1 MAQTVERIKSPNAF
15 ISQIVP
21 LLQYLEQCLEG
32 VLNTER
38 HAESTANLLSFSAGL
53 LNDLNQSVN
62 SRGTIEDLDLA
73 PDSRL
78 AQLQHRFELSHFDL
92 KILILAIATDLD
104 RRYES
109 LYAYLQDHPHL
120 RRPTIDLALNL
131 FCTTAIDKLARRT
144 HFSST
149 APLIQH
155 QLIHLIADSDQ
166 PTLLQQFLVPDPQ
179 VLQFLLGQ
187 SGIDPKLSSFCH
199 LDLLQAPHAT
209 DLDRLYPAAQ
219 AWHTQQPLRL
229 YFEGRDRSGKHQ
241 ALRALAAEIKAPILT
256 VDLRQIPKDNFS
268 ITLGRICREA
278 WFQTALLHFEF
289 IEALQD
295 SLLYELFLQQI
306 ATESRVVILSGQLPW
321 VPSTLHPIGITTIA
335 FPMPDFSQRRQ
346 HWQAQLR
353 PNILD
358 DAELDGIADR
368 FRLTSDQINHA
379 IAMANSTAQWRGDAH
394 PTKLDLYEAARTQSG
409 HDLQAL
415 AGKVDP
421 IYTWDDLVLPEHP
434 LALLKA
440 LCNHAKH
447 RHIVY
452 GDWKLKTR
460 SQGLTALFSGLP
472 GTGKTMSAE
481 VIATELQLDLYR
493 IDLSQIV
500 SKYIGET
507 EKNLDRIFTAATHSN
522 AILLFDEADALFGKR
537 SEVQDAH
544 DRYANIEISYLL
556 QKMETY
562 EGIAIL
568 TTNSRS
574 SLDTAFIRRLHFI
587 IEFPLP
593 GAIERSCLWQQ
604 VFPPTL
610 PRQDFDLDALA
621 QQFELT
627 GASIR
632 SVALAAAFLAAEASG
647 MLTKSHVMEAIR
659 REYQKVGRV
668 IP

>member
-1 MAQTVERIKSPNAF
+1 MAQAVERIKSPNTF

-32 VLNTER
+32 VLSTER
-38 HAESTANLLSFSAGL
+38 HADATANLLSFSAGL
-53 LNDLNQSVN
+53 LK
-62 SRGTIEDLDLA
+62 DLDQSANSPSAIESLYLD

-78 AQLQHRFELSHFDL
+78 AQLQQRFELSHFDL
-92 KILILAIATDLD
+92 KILILAIAPELD

-109 LYAYLQDHPHL
+109 LYAYLQDHPRL
-120 RRPTIDLALNL
+120 KRPTVDLALNL
-131 FCTTAIDKLARRT
+131 FCTTAIDKLSKRT
-144 HFSST
+144 HFSAT

-155 QLIHLIADSDQ
+155 QLIHLTAEGDQ

-187 SGIDPKLSSFCH
+187 AGIDPQLSSVCQ
-199 LDLLQAPHAT
+199 LDSLQVPNTT

-229 YFEGRDRSGKHQ
+229 YFEGCDRSGKHQ
-241 ALRALAAEIKAPILT
+241 ALQALAAEIKAPILT
-256 VDLRQIPKDNFS
+256 VDLRKLPKDSFQV
-268 ITLGRICREA
+268 TLGRICREA
-278 WFQTALLHFEF
+278 WFQTALLHFEC
-289 IEALQD
+289 IEVLHD
-295 SLLYELFLQQI
+295 SLLYELFLQQM
-306 ATESRVVILSGQLPW
+306 ANERRVVIISGHGPW

-335 FPMPDFSQRRQ
+335 FPMPDFTQRRQ
-346 HWQAQLR
+346 HWQTQLHAHLFSD
-353 PNILD
+353 I
-358 DAELDGIADR
+358 ELDGIADR
-368 FRLTSDQINHA
+368 FRLTSDQINSA
-379 IAMANSTAQWRGDAH
+379 IAMANSMAQWRGDAH
-394 PTKLDLYEAARTQSG
+394 PTMLDLFEAARAQSG
-409 HDLQAL
+409 HDLQSL
-415 AGKVDP
+415 ASKVEP
-421 IYTWDDLVLPEHP
+421 IYTWDDLVLPDHP

-440 LCNHAKH
+440 LCNHAQH

-452 GDWKLKTR
+452 GDWQLKTR
-460 SQGLTALFSGLP
+460 SQGLTALFSGPP

-593 GAIERSCLWQQ
+593 SAIERSCLWQQ

-627 GASIR
+627 GASIQN
-632 SVALAAAFLAAEASG
+632 VALAAAFLAAESSS

-659 REYQKVGRV
+659 REYQKVGKV
-668 IP
+668 IL